1 MKSLTLSELARAV
14 WKRPVWFLVPVALG
28 VAAAFGAL
36 EVLPRIYRAS
46 TQIMVEAPK
55 VPEDYVKATVT
66 TSMDE
71 RMKTIEQ
78 QIKNRT
84 NLERIIVEMDLYPEL
99 RQTSSMEDLVDQAR
113 SDLQVVPQGKV
124 FRIYFKG
131 TEPVKV
137 AQTAN
142 RVAEL
147 FIEKNLDLRTGQ
159 AQGTS
164 EFLDRELDQT
174 RVKLEEQESQMSLLK
189 QRYMGA
195 LPEQRDTILRQVEQL
210 QAKLEINIDAVDKTE
225 QRKLWLQSQIAQQR
239 TATTAPTFVLP
250 STPRGP
256 TRLEQLEA
264 QLAEL
269 RGQYTE
275 RHPDIIRL
283 KEQIAAVRAEGQ
295 EIEETD
301 APELP
306 PARPAAPAPVDPLLR
321 SELAALDLEIR
332 SLHAERQRIQNDIAV
347 SQARLES
354 IPVVEQKLLSLQRD
368 YENTQTN
375 YDSLVAKRNDA
386 RLAENLEQQ
395 RQSEQ
400 FSILERAMPPT
411 EPYWPKR
418 SLLLAIGLVG
428 GCVLGLATSLL
439 REHTDHTY
447 ADAEALQQAFPG
459 VRVLA
464 TIPVL
469 RTAEA
474 TPALAGR
481 RSR

>member
-28 VAAAFGAL
+28 IAAAFAAL

-84 NLERIIVEMDLYPEL
+84 NLERIIREMDLYPEL
-99 RQTSSMEDLVDQAR
+99 RGAASMEDLVDRAR

-124 FRIYFKG
+124 FRIYVKG

-137 AQTAN
+137 AETAN

-147 FIEKNLDLRTGQ
+147 FISKNLDLRTGQ

-164 EFLDRELDQT
+164 EFLDRELDKT
-174 RVKLEEQESQMSLLK
+174 RVKLKEQERQMAILK

-210 QAKLEINIDAVDKTE
+210 QTKLKINIDAIDKTE
-225 QRKLWLQSQIAQQR
+225 QRKLWVQSQIAQQR
-239 TATTAPTFVLP
+239 TATAPPTFVMP
-250 STPRGP
+250 AAPRGP
-256 TRLEQLEA
+256 SRLEQLEA

-275 RHPDIIRL
+275 RHPDVIRL
-283 KEQIAAVRAEGQ
+283 KEQIAAVRAQGQ
-295 EIEETD
+295 EVEETE

-306 PARPAAPAPVDPLLR
+306 PARPAAPVDPVLR
-321 SELAALDLEIR
+321 NELAALDLEAR
-332 SLHAERQRIQNDIAV
+332 SLYAERQRIQSDIAMY
-347 SQARLES
+347 QARLES
-354 IPVVEQKLLSLQRD
+354 IPIVEQQLLSLQRD
-368 YENTQTN
+368 YENAQAA
-375 YDSLVAKRNDA
+375 YGSLVTKRTDA
-386 RLAENLEQQ
+386 HLAENLEQQ

-411 EPYWPKR
+411 EPYWPRR

-428 GCVLGLATSLL
+428 GCVLGLAASLL
-439 REHTDHTY
+439 REQTDHTY
-447 ADAEALQQAFPG
+447 GDAESLQQAFPG

-474 TPALAGR
+474 TPAPAGR